1 MKQPVFISLEGSYS
15 SLEISLYRGFDIL
28 EKFEEDNLR
37 ASSLLIPKIKNLL
50 EHNSLDLKDLDFIA
64 VDQGPGAFTSLRVVI
79 TIVNAL
85 AFANKI
91 PLIGV
96 DGLDALY
103 FQAEDKIDSKNII
116 VILNA
121 YNNDVYFAYNKDGE
135 LEKGYKNIDL
145 LISELKDFYK
155 DKDIIFIG
163 NAYKLHKEIIS
174 LKLNNSYFNME
185 VPSADQIAKMAL
197 ERWEKNNK
205 DVSYKLM
212 PLYLKSQSF
221 MTYSKKN

>member
-1 MKQPVFISLEGSYS
+1 MKQPIFISLEGSYS
-15 SLEISLYRGFDIL
+15 NLEISLYQGFDII

-50 EHNSLDLKDLDFIA
+50 QDNSLDLKDLDFIA
-64 VDQGPGAFTSLRVVI
+64 VNQGPGAFTSLRVVI

-91 PLIGV
+91 PLIGI

-103 FQAEDKIDSKNII
+103 FKTQDKTDSTNIV

-121 YNNDVYFAYNKDGE
+121 YNNDVYYAFNKDGN

-145 LISELKDFYK
+145 LLLELKDLYQNQDVVFV
-155 DKDIIFIG
+155 G

-174 LKLNNSYFNME
+174 QELNSSFLNME
-185 VPSADQIAKMAL
+185 VPSADQIATMAL
-197 ERWEKNNK
+197 ERWVKNNK
-205 DVSYKLM
+205 DVSYKLT
-212 PLYLKSQSF
+212 PLYLKSQIF
-221 MTYSKKN
+221 VTKSKKN